1 LDRRGVDVKSK
12 TDELEMVNQKLCDR
26 DTMNTDPIASL
37 SDMLSQVMQE
47 VELLKKQRRSYSFL
61 FFDRRIMIS

>member
-26 DTMNTDPIASL
+26 DTMNTDLIASL